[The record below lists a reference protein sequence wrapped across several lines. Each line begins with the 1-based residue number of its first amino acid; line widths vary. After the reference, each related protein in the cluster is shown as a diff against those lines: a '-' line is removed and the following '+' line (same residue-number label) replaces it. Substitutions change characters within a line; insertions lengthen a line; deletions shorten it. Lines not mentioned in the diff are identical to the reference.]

1 MAFDE
6 KQTQQQ
12 QQQLQQQQQQQ
23 PIYAPQQQQQQ
34 QQFMAPPMAIVPQ
47 VGQMA
52 KHKIQAEH
60 ECGYNVTGFKNCYPS
75 QLSNNLSSEEY
86 AFIVEKLNRLIH
98 SFRKTGLVITLLYI
112 FVQFSLVSLLIFGS
126 MDNSMALIG
135 SYIAL
140 NILVVIIYIII
151 LVTRNRRFVESLKCT
166 VSEINSQ
173 YTNRNIRL
181 EAYRKVARRV
191 FIVKARIYYPPTLVF
206 TQAPQMYNYQQQPQ
220 QQYYAQSP
228 VYQQQQ
234 PQYVPQQPQ
243 PQYAPQQ
250 QQQTY
255 GGYTLDDKTTD
266 SSPLI

>member
-6 KQTQQQ
+6 KQTQQP
-12 QQQLQQQQQQQ
+12 QQQ
-23 PIYAPQQQQQQ
+23 PIYTPQQQQY
-34 QQFMAPPMAIVPQ
+34 MSAPPMAIIPQ

-98 SFRKTGLVITLLYI
+98 SFRRGSLVITLLYI

-140 NILVVIIYIII
+140 NILVVIIYIVI

-206 TQAPQMYNYQQQPQ
+206 TQAPQMYNYQQQQPQ

-228 VYQQQQ
+228 VYQQPQPQYVPQQQQQ
-234 PQYVPQQPQ
+234 PQYVPQPQ

-250 QQQTY
+250 QQTY
-255 GGYTLDDKTTD
+255 EGYTLDDKTTD
-266 SSPLI
+266 SSPLL

>member
-6 KQTQQQ
+6 KQSQ
-12 QQQLQQQQQQQ
+12 QQQQQQQ
-23 PIYAPQQQQQQ
+23 PIYTPQQQQQQ
-34 QQFMAPPMAIVPQ
+34 QQFMAAPPMAIIPQ

-86 AFIVEKLNRLIH
+86 TFIVEKLNRLIH
-98 SFRKTGLVITLLYI
+98 SFRKISLVTTLLYI

-151 LVTRNRRFVESLKCT
+151 LVTRNRRFVENLKCT

-206 TQAPQMYNYQQQPQ
+206 TQAPQMYNYQQQQPQ

-228 VYQQQQ
+228 VYQPQQ

-250 QQQTY
+250 QQQQTNY